1 MDKSIAHSQSGLPN
15 FLEDASFGLD
25 DVVQDNWLDDLLTET
40 KAKNAKSKKSKNLPT
55 PLVPAP
61 VPPTCQW
68 DPRLVLD
75 LAIAVDD
82 LSVILARYDLSEA
95 EFNLL
100 SDTPVFRRE
109 LALAMRDAR
118 ENGVGFQ
125 VKAKI
130 QAESYLSVLDSLVYD
145 SNTPASVR
153 LECIR
158 SAVQW
163 GALLPKEAKADS
175 TQNATQINVNISF

>member
-1 MDKSIAHSQSGLPN
+1 MDKSIAHSPSGLPN
-15 FLEDASFGLD
+15 FLDDASFGLD

-40 KAKNAKSKKSKNLPT
+40 KAKNAKAKKSKLPT
-55 PLVPAP
+55 PLIPSP

-82 LSVILARYDLSEA
+82 LSIILARYDLSEQ

-130 QAESYLSVLDSLVYD
+130 QAESYLSVLDALVYD
-145 SNTPASVR
+145 NNTPASVR

-158 SAVQW
+158 SAVAW
-163 GALLPKEAKADS
+163 GALLPKETKADQ

>member
-1 MDKSIAHSQSGLPN
+1 MDKSIANSEFDLAL
-15 FLEDASFGLD
+15 LEDASFGMDDILASDLGIDLD
-25 DVVQDNWLDDLLTET
+25 SLPAP
-40 KAKNAKSKKSKNLPT
+40 KKSKKSRLPT
-55 PLVPAP
+55 PLIPSP

-82 LSVILARYDLSEA
+82 LSVILARYDLTEA

-130 QAESYLSVLDSLVYD
+130 QAESYLSVLDALVYD
-145 SNTPASVR
+145 NNTPASVR